1 MYIITTNSISIVRRK
16 CNGEVNLEKVNL
28 RRPGPNV
35 VDEPMKVWRPNMYT
49 YKHTYSRWIII
60 LLVCTNCWL
69 QKKLTLGQRATR
81 QPQLQRNRRQS
92 LHQQQQPSFLPIRA
106 RESRAKMAAQRECKT
121 ASANVSV
128 RPSGRG
134 RTAKVSDNLYIN
146 NRLVNKCMPTHLNAN
161 ANVQHCKQMHDNAF
175 ECKWKC
181 FT

>member
-1 MYIITTNSISIVRRK
+1 
-16 CNGEVNLEKVNL
+16 
-28 RRPGPNV
+28 
-35 VDEPMKVWRPNMYT
+35 MYT
-49 YKHTYSRWIII
+49 YKHTSSRWIII
-60 LLVCTNCWL
+60 RSVCNNCWL
-69 QKKLTLGQRATR
+69 QKKLTQGQRATL
-81 QPQLQRNRRQS
+81 QPHQLQQQQQQRNRRQP
-92 LHQQQQPSFLPIRA
+92 LHQQQQPSFLPIRV

-146 NRLVNKCMPTHLNAN
+146 NRFVNKCMLTHLNAN